1 MATVNPPKSKGTS
14 LGRVQTIEATSKDL
28 KKHIVIS
35 VLLILIGLVITIVF
49 GQFAGLAPTVLG
61 VIYYI
66 AARMLIW
73 WNHG

>member
-1 MATVNPPKSKGTS
+1 MATVNPPKSKGPA

-49 GQFAGLAPTVLG
+49 GQFAGLAATVLG